1 MSKVK
6 EMWKRVQEIFRQPS
20 DLERWLASR
29 HPTSAGDLEHLMRQW
44 NYKQYRDL
52 Y

>member
-6 EMWKRVQEIFRQPS
+6 EMWERVQEMFRQPS
-20 DLERWLASR
+20 DLERWIASR
-29 HPTSAGDLEHLMRQW
+29 HPTSAGDLDHLMRQW
-44 NYKQYRDL
+44 NHKQYHDI

>member
-6 EMWKRVQEIFRQPS
+6 EMWERVQEMFRQPS
-20 DLERWLASR
+20 DLERWI
-29 HPTSAGDLEHLMRQW
+29 SAGDLDHLMRQW
-44 NYKQYRDL
+44 NHKQYHDI